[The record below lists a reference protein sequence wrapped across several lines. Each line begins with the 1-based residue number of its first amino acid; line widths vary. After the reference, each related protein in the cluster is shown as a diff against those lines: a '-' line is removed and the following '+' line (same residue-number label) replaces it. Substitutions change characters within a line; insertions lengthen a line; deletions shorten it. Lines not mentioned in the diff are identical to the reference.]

1 MTRAGMTMEEV
12 TIVPAPGRHW
22 SRALVQHSK
31 HQLIEKKIFLL
42 KYLAWFRH
50 HRQARRIVKMKDEKH
65 TKSSP
70 KL

>member
-1 MTRAGMTMEEV
+1 MTMEEV

-50 HRQARRIVKMKDEKH
+50 HRQARIVKMKDEKH